1 MQKSLYSL
9 VLSLPVLTG
18 CYSPLK
24 IDWNTTRDDLKR
36 RLSQDY
42 HPKEKQ
48 EQADLVLF
56 GNSNL
61 NYFYEEMLMHPTL
74 YHKWGIDEPPNL
86 ISPANAIGPA
96 IDEFIDKV
104 SDEGSFV
111 DVARDEVKKAGK
123 WLEDLLNIKGW
134 KVRPISGSS
143 IGIRATHE
151 F

>member
-1 MQKSLYSL
+1 MRKSIYPII
-9 VLSLPVLTG
+9 LSFPVLTG

-24 IDWNTTRDDLKR
+24 LDWNITRDDLKR
-36 RLSQDY
+36 RISQDY
-42 HPKEKQ
+42 SAREKQ
-48 EQADLVLF
+48 EQSDLVLF
-56 GNSNL
+56 GNSDFDYL
-61 NYFYEEMLMHPTL
+61 SKEMLTRLDL
-74 YHKWGIDEPPNL
+74 YRKWGIDEPPNI

-96 IDEFIDKV
+96 IDELIDNI

-123 WLEDLLNIKGW
+123 WLEDLLEIKGW
-134 KVRPISGSS
+134 KVRPIGGSS